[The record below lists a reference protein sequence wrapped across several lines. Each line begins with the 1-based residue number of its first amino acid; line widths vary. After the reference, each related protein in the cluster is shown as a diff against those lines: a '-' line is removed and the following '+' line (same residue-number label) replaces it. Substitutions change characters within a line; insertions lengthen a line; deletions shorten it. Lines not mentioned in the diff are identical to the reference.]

1 MCKAFME
8 ILFYFI
14 VRRIFALNSKF
25 RNKNDLLCAR
35 RDFNEK
41 NCGVSTYYKGMFKP
55 QISSIFHFDW
65 VSDGWMAHMLGV
77 KIIAI
82 LFKFPL
88 LRHFPLALWH
98 CLSFSLRTKIM
109 AQRISI
115 LSLTCFSMTSLLTHT
130 VAHFTRPS
138 FRPKTN
144 YQTLKT
150 F

>member
-1 MCKAFME
+1 MRNSAIVYLVKMEDGPEIDIFVLKMMIKSRPEKKKSCMCKAFME

-65 VSDGWMAHMLGV
+65 VSDG
-77 KIIAI
+77 
-82 LFKFPL
+82 
-88 LRHFPLALWH
+88 
-98 CLSFSLRTKIM
+98 
-109 AQRISI
+109 
-115 LSLTCFSMTSLLTHT
+115 
-130 VAHFTRPS
+130 
-138 FRPKTN
+138 
-144 YQTLKT
+144 
-150 F
+150 